1 MNLCARRHPPKGILP
16 GILLA
21 LLLAACATAPVSGR
35 RQLVLIS
42 PQESAALGVEAF
54 EQIKGRTPVVSGT
67 EQARMVE
74 RVGRSIAAAVPDAQ
88 GMAWEFRLFEDDSPN
103 AFALPGGKVGV
114 NTGLFRVAENEA
126 QLAAVVGHEIA
137 HVTAQH
143 SAERMSRDIV
153 TQLGLGVL
161 GAATR
166 SQAMVDM
173 VASGA
178 QLGIGLP
185 FNRDQESEA
194 DIIGLEYMARA
205 GHDPRAAVDLWRN
218 FARAGGERPPQF
230 LSTHPDPENR
240 IARLEAH
247 MPRALELWQTTG
259 PQH

>member
-1 MNLCARRHPPKGILP
+1 MNPSAMRIPERALLP

-21 LLLAACATAPVSGR
+21 LLLAACATAPVTGR
-35 RQLVLIS
+35 RQLVLIP

-54 EQIKGRTPVVSGT
+54 EQIKGRTPVVDGT
-67 EQARMVE
+67 GQARTVE
-74 RVGRSIAAAVPDAQ
+74 RVGRSIAAVVPDAQ

-114 NTGLFRVAENEA
+114 NTGLFRVAGTEA
-126 QLAAVVGHEIA
+126 QLAAVMGHEIA
-137 HVTAQH
+137 HVMAQH

-166 SQAMVDM
+166 SQAAVDM

-218 FARAGGERPPQF
+218 FAAAGGERPPQF
-230 LSTHPDPENR
+230 LSTHPAPENR

-247 MPRALELWQTTG
+247 MPQALELWRASG
-259 PQH
+259 ARH